1 MTLNIPRR
9 HSHMVLQ
16 QEVAGGNKRLE
27 QPRDSAEGRWVARSG
42 DVGARGVRGRQV
54 EVVGGPALRLVSGTR
69 PSRCLS
75 YAVKSGQG
83 GERERLQGSRVSRE

>member
-1 MTLNIPRR
+1 M
-9 HSHMVLQ
+9 
-16 QEVAGGNKRLE
+16 EVGGN
-27 QPRDSAEGRWVARSG
+27 
-42 DVGARGVRGRQV
+42 
-54 EVVGGPALRLVSGTR
+54 PALPLVSGTR